1 LLSKLASLLT
11 FKDFDQCLQLDHL
24 KIFASSYS
32 KCNFLAKVSIQVIE
46 YFHILGCTEKYEA
59 LNEIGKILF

>member
-1 LLSKLASLLT
+1 LASLLT
-11 FKDFDQCLQLDHL
+11 FKDFDRSLYFERSE
-24 KIFASSYS
+24 IFASSDF